1 MKSAA
6 TALGDWSRLRD
17 ALACGRSAAGLS
29 LADIGSK
36 VGVCRQTVYTWEC
49 GDREPTARNLF
60 AWCAALG
67 VRLVD
72 VEEDRV

>member
-1 MKSAA
+1 MKAAA
-6 TALGDWSRLRD
+6 TGMGDWTRLRD
-17 ALACGRSAAGLS
+17 SLSRGREVAGIS
-29 LADIGSK
+29 REEVGRKIGVHK
-36 VGVCRQTVYTWEC
+36 QTVHTWEN

-72 VEEDRV
+72 VAEDRG